1 MNVIDY
7 IDWRGDLTF
16 EQAPFNAPDSFIFSM
31 MIMVDFRGIVPDN
44 GTISLYEA
52 AKEFF
57 LRNDADK
64 LKLGLIISPE
74 IIPMLKKIAVAP
86 RSRDLRLTLF
96 QTKRDDKSQF
106 GAITVLHGKRAYVC
120 FEGTDDTLA
129 GWKEDFAMT
138 FQCPVASQQMA
149 VDYLKLVDAAICPD
163 EIITC
168 GHSKGGNLAVYS
180 AAFAP
185 KEVTD
190 KIAAV
195 YNHDG
200 PGFPADIVADRRYLE
215 LLPKI
220 RSFVPQNSIIGMLL
234 ERQDSFVVVKSTQ
247 KGVFQHDGFSWQVMR
262 DKFVQMSGRTAES
275 EIVGKTVRQFLSQMD
290 GTEREQFTE
299 ALFEMLSVTNAQTLL
314 ELAES
319 KNVLLKAMSSVAPE
333 TKEIVNKA
341 LRQLVAAGR
350 RAAKEYASELTER
363 NGARDDKN
371 S

>member
-1 MNVIDY
+1 MT
-7 IDWRGDLTF
+7 L
-16 EQAPFNAPDSFIFSM
+16 EQAPFNGPDSFIFSM

-44 GTISLYEA
+44 GTVSLYEA

-64 LKLGLIISPE
+64 LKLGLMISPE
-74 IIPMLKKIAVAP
+74 IIPMLKKTAVAP
-86 RSRDLRLTLF
+86 RYRDLRLTLF
-96 QTKRDDKSQF
+96 QTKRDDSSQF
-106 GAITVLHGKRAYVC
+106 GAVTVLHGKTAYVC

-129 GWKEDFAMT
+129 GWKEDFAMS
-138 FQCPVASQQMA
+138 FQCPVASQRAA
-149 VDYLKLVDAAICPD
+149 VDYLRLVDAAVCPD

-185 KEVTD
+185 EETAE
-190 KIAAV
+190 KITAV

-200 PGFPADIVADRRYLE
+200 PGFPAEIVSDPRYQK

-275 EIVGKTVRQFLSQMD
+275 EIVGKTFREFLSRMD
-290 GTEREQFTE
+290 GKEREQFTE

-319 KNVLLKAMSSVAPE
+319 KSVLLKAMRSIAPE
-333 TKEIVNKA
+333 TKDIVSKA

-350 RAAKEYASELTER
+350 KAAKEYASELSEK
-363 NGARDDKN
+363 NGVRDDKTALRG
-371 S
+371 